1 MNLVL
6 AAGLTAAATFSM
18 TSVASAVQLEHG
30 RFLDEFSFTETDF
43 CDVPG
48 LTVEGEGVAD
58 VRFLAKSQG
67 QAGLI
72 HFMDHVA
79 VSIVWTNLAN
89 DVSVSTEER
98 SVSKDLKVVDNG
110 DRTLTITVLATG
122 NFTVYGED
130 GKAIARNPGQTRF
143 QFIVDHAGTPTDP
156 SDDVLLEDLGT
167 IKGSTGRSDD
177 FCTAVVAALT

>member
-1 MNLVL
+1 MNAGPAQLLDLRSGEVTILFDTPVMDVAYTQGYLVYVRPDNVMS
-6 AAGLTAAATFSM
+6 AVPFD
-18 TSVASAVQLEHG
+18 ASAG
-30 RFLDEFSFTETDF
+30 RITGT
-43 CDVPG
+43 P
-48 LTVEGEGVAD
+48 VE
-58 VRFLAKSQG
+58 
-67 QAGLI
+67 I
-72 HFMDHVA
+72 
-79 VSIVWTNLAN
+79 AN